1 MFSPIHIFKE
11 HQSYLRK
18 QLVWTWRSQTHFHY
32 NQSTNN
38 VDKPT
43 ILFQK
48 KRKKNSNV
56 NILELQRPCKSKR
69 IINISLFELKPLHRI
84 LKVNVGS

>member
-18 QLVWTWRSQTHFHY
+18 QLVWTWRSQTHLHY

-48 KRKKNSNV
+48 KEKK
-56 NILELQRPCKSKR
+56 
-69 IINISLFELKPLHRI
+69 
-84 LKVNVGS
+84 

>member
-48 KRKKNSNV
+48 KEKKIVMLTSSNSKDLV
-56 NILELQRPCKSKR
+56 SPKEWLTFH
-69 IINISLFELKPLHRI
+69 SLNLNPYIE
-84 LKVNVGS
+84 S